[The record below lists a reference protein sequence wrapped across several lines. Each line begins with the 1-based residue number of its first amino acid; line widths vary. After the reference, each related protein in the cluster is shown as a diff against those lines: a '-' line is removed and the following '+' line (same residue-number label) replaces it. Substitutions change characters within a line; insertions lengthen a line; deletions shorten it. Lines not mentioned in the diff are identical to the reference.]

1 MVMDN
6 FQNDFD
12 LFLQNE
18 IESKTTEFLISEL
31 QLLAQ
36 KGNELTI
43 NDLYDFQYDSLINY
57 GIMYTPTPEQKHLAM
72 HKFKTAEIAK
82 KQLVLRFILDN
93 F

>member
-1 MVMDN
+1 MDN

-18 IESKTTEFLISEL
+18 IEPKTTEFLISKL

-43 NDLYDFQYDSLINY
+43 NDLPNFYYETLIHYN
-57 GIMYTPTPEQKHLAM
+57 IMYTPTPEHKHLAM
-72 HKFKTAEIAK
+72 HEFKTIEIAK
-82 KQLVLRFILDN
+82 KQIVLRFILDN